1 MSLPHGDDW
10 LYRPVMAGMC
20 RYESL
25 IDGTLDLADI
35 ARMNDAPDVRD
46 ENQRRLN
53 KAMER
58 K

>member
-35 ARMNDAPDVRD
+35 ARMNDALDVRD

>member
-1 MSLPHGDDW
+1 VSLPHGDDW

-35 ARMNDAPDVRD
+35 ARMNDALDVRD